1 MKKTIRLTESDI
13 IRLVKKIIYETDSTN
28 LNNLTDIPQKNLN
41 VLQTAEQQKGVPYKW
56 GGQSPKGF
64 DCSGLVSYVT
74 GLSRRRADEYFTT
87 IPKIKNPKELKP
99 GDLIFFGKT
108 KSSPAHHVGII
119 KELDD
124 NGNVKKMIH
133 ARGKQNC
140 PGNKPVNK
148 NGQTDCVV
156 EETSKIE
163 WYGNVIGYGRV
174 G

>member
-1 MKKTIRLTESDI
+1 MKKIVRLNENELTYLI
-13 IRLVKKIIYETDSTN
+13 IRVISETYST
-28 LNNLTDIPQKNLN
+28 NLTDIPQKNLN

-74 GLSRRRADEYFTT
+74 GLGRTNANGYFTE

-108 KSSPAHHVGII
+108 KSSPAHHIGII

-133 ARGKQNC
+133 ARGKQYC

-156 EETSKIE
+156 EETSNIQ